1 MAAKDRIVGELAIL
15 TIGTHQ
21 LAAVVREATVEIGMR
36 TVDNTAINDAAEWPL
51 GVRKYGT
58 ITATCLP
65 EVATLD
71 ALNLVAEAGEFNFTF
86 KPTGKTG
93 GKTMSGKC
101 LVTRWSYNATDQPTL
116 MLEAQIQGAVTWG
129 TT

>member
-36 TVDNTAINDAAEWPL
+36 TVDNTAINDDAEFPL
-51 GVRKYGT
+51 GIRKYGT

-71 ALNLVAEAGEFNFTF
+71 AINTVTETGQFAFTF

-93 GKTMSGKC
+93 GKTMSGTC

-116 MLEAQIQGAVTWG
+116 TLEAQIQGDVTWAVS
-129 TT
+129 